1 MAYFYFD
8 FRDTDKRTRQN
19 LLLSLVNQLS
29 AQSDPCCEILFRNY
43 VAHDNGAHKPSDD
56 VLIRCLK
63 EMLTTLA
70 QSPTYLIV
78 DALDES
84 PNTSGIPSTRAQVL
98 ELVEDLLD
106 LHLPNLRICIT
117 SRPEVDIKAALK
129 PIASHSVSLHDE
141 IGQQKDIADYIRSVV
156 YSDKKNTMMKRWRED
171 EKDIVIER
179 LSERADGM

>member
-8 FRDTDKRTRQN
+8 FRDTDKRTGHN

-29 AQSDPCCEILFRNY
+29 TQSDPCYEILFQKF
-43 VAHDNGAHKPSDD
+43 VAHGNGAHKPSDD
-56 VLIRCLK
+56 VLLQCLK
-63 EMLTTLA
+63 EMLSTLA

-106 LHLPNLRICIT
+106 LYQSNLRICIT
-117 SRPEVDIKAALK
+117 SRPEVDIKATLE

-141 IGQQKDIADYIRSVV
+141 IGQQKDIADYIRSVAF
-156 YSDKKNTMMKRWRED
+156 SITFSNFINPNSLLLINSCPTRTR
-171 EKDIVIER
+171 IQ
-179 LSERADGM
+179 